1 MKQITVLGS
10 TGTIGLNTLAVIEAN
25 PNLYEV
31 FALTANTNMAAL
43 EQQCRVFR
51 PQYAV
56 LREKSIALELAN
68 RISDLSTVVL
78 GGEESLCDVASHSG
92 VDIVM
97 AAIVGAAGLKPTL
110 EAVRTGGRV
119 LLANKE
125 ALVMSGSLFISEVNT
140 YNTTLL
146 PIDSEH
152 NAIYQCLANGA
163 KSHCSGVERLILT
176 GSGGPFLRLDKHDM
190 DSVTPRDACAHPNWK
205 MGRKISVDSA
215 SMLNKGLELLEAKL
229 LFNIPAGSIDVVIHP
244 ESIVHSMVEYKDG
257 SIIAQMGNP
266 DMRIPIAHG
275 LAWPDRTISAAPKL
289 DLTKKSLHFEEPD
302 YARFPCLSIA
312 REVAHEPQS
321 HSIALNAANEVA
333 VEAFLNEL
341 ISFIDIPIII
351 QQVLEK
357 TKAEEVHTIET
368 VIELDGKARK
378 LATEGIRHVL

>member
-368 VIELDGKARK
+368 VFELDGKARK

>member
-1 MKQITVLGS
+1 VKQITVLGS

-31 FALTANTNMAAL
+31 FALTANTNMASL

-51 PQYAV
+51 PKYAV

-125 ALVMSGSLFISEVNT
+125 ALVMSGSLFISEVNA

-275 LAWPDRTISAAPKL
+275 LAWPDRIISAAPKL
-289 DLTKKSLHFEEPD
+289 DFTKKSLHFEEPD

-351 QQVLEK
+351 QRVLEK
-357 TKAEEVHTIET
+357 TKAEEVNTIEA
-368 VIELDGKARK
+368 VLELDRKARE
-378 LATEGIRHVL
+378 LALERISQIT

>member
-1 MKQITVLGS
+1 MVS
-10 TGTIGLNTLAVIEAN
+10 
-25 PNLYEV
+25 
-31 FALTANTNMAAL
+31 L

-51 PQYAV
+51 PKYAV

-125 ALVMSGSLFISEVNT
+125 ALVMSGSLFISEVNN
-140 YNTTLL
+140 YSTTLL

-163 KSHCSGVERLILT
+163 KSHCTGVERLILT

-190 DSVTPRDACAHPNWK
+190 GSVTPRDACAHPNWK

-275 LAWPDRTISAAPKL
+275 LAWPDRIISAASKL
-289 DLTKKSLHFEEPD
+289 DLTKKSLYFEEPD

-351 QQVLEK
+351 QRVLEK

-368 VIELDGKARK
+368 VFELDGKARK

>member
-31 FALTANTNMAAL
+31 FALTANTNMVSL

-51 PQYAV
+51 PKYAV
-56 LREKSIALELAN
+56 LREKSIALELAA

-78 GGEESLCDVASHSG
+78 GGEESLCDVASHSE

-125 ALVMSGSLFISEVNT
+125 ALVMSGSLFISEVNN
-140 YNTTLL
+140 YSTTLL

-163 KSHCSGVERLILT
+163 KNHCSGVERLILT
-176 GSGGPFLRLDKHDM
+176 GSGGPFLRLDKHNM
-190 DSVTPRDACAHPNWK
+190 GSVTPRDACAHPNWK

-215 SMLNKGLELLEAKL
+215 SMLNKGLELLEARL
-229 LFNIPAGSIDVVIHP
+229 LFDIPAASIDVVIHP

-275 LAWPDRTISAAPKL
+275 LAWPDRTTSAASRL

-302 YARFPCLSIA
+302 YTRFPCLSIA
-312 REVAHEPQS
+312 REVAQEPQS

-368 VIELDGKARK
+368 VFELDGKARK
-378 LATEGIRHVL
+378 LATERIRHVL

>member
-1 MKQITVLGS
+1 
-10 TGTIGLNTLAVIEAN
+10 
-25 PNLYEV
+25 
-31 FALTANTNMAAL
+31 MAAL

-163 KSHCSGVERLILT
+163 KSYCSGVERLILT

-205 MGRKISVDSA
+205 MGRKISDDSA

-275 LAWPDRTISAAPKL
+275 LAWPDRIISAASKL

-368 VIELDGKARK
+368 VFELDGKARK

>member
-56 LREKSIALELAN
+56 LRDKSIALELAN

-266 DMRIPIAHG
+266 NMRIPIAHG

-368 VIELDGKARK
+368 VFELDGKARK

>member
-31 FALTANTNMAAL
+31 FALTANTNMVSL

-51 PQYAV
+51 PKYAV
-56 LREKSIALELAN
+56 LREKSIALELAA

-78 GGEESLCDVASHSG
+78 GGEESLCDVASHSE

-125 ALVMSGSLFISEVNT
+125 ALVMSGSLFISEVNN
-140 YNTTLL
+140 YSTTLL

-163 KSHCSGVERLILT
+163 KNHCSGVERLILT
-176 GSGGPFLRLDKHDM
+176 GSGGPFLRLDKHNM
-190 DSVTPRDACAHPNWK
+190 GSVTPRDACAHPNWK

-215 SMLNKGLELLEAKL
+215 SMLNKGLELLEARL
-229 LFNIPAGSIDVVIHP
+229 LFDIPAASIDVVIHP

-275 LAWPDRTISAAPKL
+275 LAWPDRTTSAASRL

-302 YARFPCLSIA
+302 YTRFPCLSIA

-368 VIELDGKARK
+368 VFELDGKARK
-378 LATEGIRHVL
+378 LATERIRHVL

>member
-1 MKQITVLGS
+1 M
-10 TGTIGLNTLAVIEAN
+10 
-25 PNLYEV
+25 
-31 FALTANTNMAAL
+31 
-43 EQQCRVFR
+43 
-51 PQYAV
+51 
-56 LREKSIALELAN
+56 
-68 RISDLSTVVL
+68 
-78 GGEESLCDVASHSG
+78 
-92 VDIVM
+92 
-97 AAIVGAAGLKPTL
+97 
-110 EAVRTGGRV
+110 
-119 LLANKE
+119 
-125 ALVMSGSLFISEVNT
+125 
-140 YNTTLL
+140 

-152 NAIYQCLANGA
+152 NAIYQSLANGA

-176 GSGGPFLRLDKHDM
+176 GSGGPFLRLDKHDLR
-190 DSVTPRDACAHPNWK
+190 SVTPRDACAHPNWK

-215 SMLNKGLELLEAKL
+215 SMLNKGLELLEARL
-229 LFNIPAGSIDVVIHP
+229 LFDIPAASIDVVIHP

-275 LAWPDRTISAAPKL
+275 LAWPDRIISAAPKL
-289 DLTKKSLHFEEPD
+289 DFTKKSLHFEEPD

-368 VIELDGKARK
+368 VFELDGKARK
-378 LATEGIRHVL
+378 LAAEGIRHVL